1 MIIKI
6 KKATKKNIQF
16 ILKVRNQNISRK
28 FSTDKKKIPYLEHY
42 KWFKQNHL
50 KKDFFLYIILVKK
63 KQVGYVRVQKIEF
76 KNFVSI
82 AILKNWQNFGIAK
95 LALRYV
101 EIEVQKNIRSIY
113 ANANRYNKNS
123 ISLFRGL
130 NYKIYKIEKDKIFM
144 KKELNKFNKLKLIQ
158 KIEKIRKKNNS
169 NWMDIL
175 KIAFKYAPNETA
187 KTMAQIYK
195 EDSNISKLT
204 KKLSKK

>member
-50 KKDFFLYIILVKK
+50 RKDFFLYIISVKK

-82 AILKNWQNFGIAK
+82 AVLKNWQNFGIAK

-113 ANANRYNKNS
+113 ANVNRYNKNS

-144 KKELNKFNKLKLIQ
+144 KKELNKFNYLKLIQ